1 MDTKIG
7 FGMVNAIELIK
18 SFLVDEGRWMMV
30 CDRTSCSKHCRV
42 RRERLQGA
50 IELFTAM
57 HHKIPVGAG
66 FTNHLRLKLTIS

>member
-30 CDRTSCSKHCRV
+30 CDRIKYS
-42 RRERLQGA
+42 A
-50 IELFTAM
+50 IELNT
-57 HHKIPVGAG
+57 VRS
-66 FTNHLRLKLTIS
+66 N

>member
-7 FGMVNAIELIK
+7 FGRVNAIELIK

-42 RRERLQGA
+42 RRERQSA
-50 IELFTAM
+50 RRDRTFHSDA
-57 HHKIPVGAG
+57 P
-66 FTNHLRLKLTIS
+66 